1 MKPLSTQPGLYPEQ
15 ETRVIIPA
23 LTPTIETDRLILR
36 PLELSHA
43 KDIFEYSSRPDV
55 AIFLLSRKPQTEIQE
70 AEYTINKKTFQAP
83 DASGV
88 TGRRFAFA
96 ITQREDPTQKA
107 IGIVSI
113 NSLMP
118 APSVGY
124 GMHPDFWRSGYT
136 TEAVAALIDAWWKL
150 ERKDVGGD
158 VQPEKLY
165 AGCDK
170 SNVGSVKVLL
180 KNGFQMYEERQLEG
194 ELAALFCMENPYRI

>member
-1 MKPLSTQPGLYPEQ
+1 MKPPSSQPGLYPEQ

-23 LTPTIETDRLILR
+23 ATPTIETERLSLR

-43 KDIFEYSSRPDV
+43 EAIFEYSSRPEV
-55 AIFLLSRKPQTEIQE
+55 AIYLLSRKPQTEIQE
-70 AEYTINKKTFQAP
+70 TEYVINKKTFQTP
-83 DASGV
+83 DASGAV
-88 TGRRFAFA
+88 GRRFAFA
-96 ITQREDPTQKA
+96 VTQREDPAQKA

-124 GMHPDFWRSGYT
+124 GIHPDFWRSGYT
-136 TEAVAALIDAWWKL
+136 TEAVAALVDAWWKL
-150 ERKDVGGD
+150 ERKDMGGD

-165 AGCDK
+165 AGCDT

-180 KNGFQMYEERQLEG
+180 KNGFQLYEERQLED
-194 ELAALFCMENPYRI
+194 ELAALFCMERP